1 MFKRS
6 NDSRESM
13 VFGPYFEDFET
24 GQVIRHSIGRTIS
37 EADNTW
43 FTLLTLNTNQM
54 HFNRSYAE
62 RSEYGRILVN
72 SGFSVGLIVGMSVLE
87 TSHNAVANLGFEEIR
102 FPHPIYVGDTMW
114 VETRVLD
121 VRQSRSRPHA
131 GIVRVRTRGLNQD
144 GKVCVTFVRSFMAYK
159 RDAPE
164 TKGLFPDPESPIE
177 EEGE

>member
-1 MFKRS
+1 MFKKVQRLK
-6 NDSRESM
+6 EGA
-13 VFGPYFEDFET
+13 VFGPYFEDFEV
-24 GQVIRHSIGRTIS
+24 GQVIRHSIGRTVS
-37 EADNTW
+37 EVDNAW

-62 RSEYGRILVN
+62 RSEFGRILVN
-72 SGFSVGLIVGMSVLE
+72 SGFSVGLVVGMSVLE

-102 FPHPIYVGDTMW
+102 FPHPIYVGDTIW
-114 VETRVLD
+114 VETLVRD
-121 VRQSRSRPHA
+121 VRESRSRPHM

-177 EEGE
+177 EEGD